1 MRLAPIVAVTMSWAA
16 IFVACV
22 RTPAIRYYTLSA
34 DGPARQ
40 ARTESPRFT
49 VWVGPASVPEALDR
63 PELVLRVSATEL
75 VVDDSHHWAE
85 PLRTGIARA
94 VAGGLATELDGARV
108 LVADERMS
116 GESTDVEVSLDV
128 QRLDAKLGD
137 GVAIEVAWVVRS
149 ANASAVHAGRSVGR
163 EPLAPGSS
171 YDPLVEACAR
181 ALATLSK
188 EIARSIRADDVSR
201 R

>member
-1 MRLAPIVAVTMSWAA
+1 MRLARIVAVTLVCAA
-16 IFVACV
+16 ILVACV
-22 RTPAIRYYTLSA
+22 RTPEIRYYTLSA

-40 ARTESPRFT
+40 AGTESPRFT
-49 VWVGPASVPEALDR
+49 VRVGPASVPEALDR
-63 PELVLRVSATEL
+63 PELVLRASATEL

-94 VAGGLATELDGARV
+94 VAGGLARELDGARIV
-108 LVADERMS
+108 VADERVT
-116 GESTDVEVSLDV
+116 GETPDVEVLLDL

-137 GVAIEVAWVVRS
+137 GVAIEVAWVARWTNAGPVRT
-149 ANASAVHAGRSVGR
+149 GRSVMCER
-163 EPLAPGSS
+163 LAPGSS

-181 ALATLSK
+181 ALATLSS
-188 EIARSIRADDVSR
+188 EIARSVRADSLAR